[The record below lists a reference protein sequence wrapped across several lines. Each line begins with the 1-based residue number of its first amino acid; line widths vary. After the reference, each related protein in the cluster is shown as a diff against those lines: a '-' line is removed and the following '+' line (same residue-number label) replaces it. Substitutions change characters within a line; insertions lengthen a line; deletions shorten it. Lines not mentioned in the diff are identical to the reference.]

1 MSILDERVQLAI
13 KLCNDNEEKAKEE
26 ATIIE
31 REANKEAEIAEAQ
44 KRISEVA
51 TTREEAE

>member
-1 MSILDERVQLAI
+1 MSILNERVQLAI

-31 REANKEAEIAEAQ
+31 REKQIKKQ
-44 KRISEVA
+44 
-51 TTREEAE
+51 T